1 MGVIDHIEDLVDGIA
16 LDGEWVEVGVVRDS
30 EWAIT
35 DQDSDLVCPSE
46 REMPR
51 LNLKLNLTTLSKKR
65 LKLQKILKQHIW
77 KNVMLKLCYL
87 SKLPKPHLGR
97 ALVLDLVDMGDID
110 TMVDM
115 DPMVDTVDIDDTA
128 IPDTAIPMAM
138 DFNCFNLCPTK
149 RINEPPDL
157 QKKKKTTQ
165 KKKKKKKKKS

>member
-1 MGVIDHIEDLVDGIA
+1 MFKK
-16 LDGEWVEVGVVRDS
+16 
-30 EWAIT
+30 
-35 DQDSDLVCPSE
+35 
-46 REMPR
+46 R
-51 LNLKLNLTTLSKKR
+51 LMSPCLLKLSLTTLSKKK

-87 SKLPKPHLGR
+87 SKLLKPHLGR

-128 IPDTAIPMAM
+128 IRDTAIPMAM
-138 DFNCFNLCPTK
+138 DFNCFNLCPKK

-157 QKKKKTTQ
+157 KKK
-165 KKKKKKKKKS
+165 